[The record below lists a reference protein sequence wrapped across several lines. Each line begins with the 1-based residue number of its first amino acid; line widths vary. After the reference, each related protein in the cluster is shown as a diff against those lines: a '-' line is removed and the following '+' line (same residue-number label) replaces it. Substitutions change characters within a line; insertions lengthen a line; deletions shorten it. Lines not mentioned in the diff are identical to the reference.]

1 MSGGGSAE
9 AINKTARDDS
19 GDEGETVTDASGT
32 GKNRGATKFGLAT
45 LCLTT
50 LSTSDTQ
57 HDNNKW
63 DISLTALGIQ
73 CHYAVSTFFTMLTI
87 APSQSGS
94 EPLSCHFHPSLI
106 FEGKESTQ
114 LAEN

>member
-32 GKNRGATKFGLAT
+32 GKNRGATTFSSAR
-45 LCLTT
+45 LCLMT
-50 LSTSDTQ
+50 LSTSGTQ

-63 DISLTALGIQ
+63 EISLTALGIQ
-73 CHYAVSTFFTMLTI
+73 CHYAVSIFYAMLSI
-87 APSQSGS
+87 APS
-94 EPLSCHFHPSLI
+94 
-106 FEGKESTQ
+106 ESRF
-114 LAEN
+114 